1 MNTDKMI
8 EGVDY
13 ELVPSGE
20 GQVEQAWDV
29 RILRGDFVETVLRFG
44 NIAFNGDDGCI
55 NFNFM
60 IESSPRDVSV
70 DDLEMQLT
78 AGAVLESI
86 LEEAANSGSLVL
98 GQPEG
103 ESED

>member
-1 MNTDKMI
+1 MNSKLI

-13 ELVPSGE
+13 ELIPSGE
-20 GQVEQAWDV
+20 GQVDQAWDV
-29 RILRGDFVETVLRFG
+29 RILTGEFVETVLRFG

-55 NFNFM
+55 NFNFVV
-60 IESSPRDVSV
+60 ISSPGDWNEDDVE
-70 DDLEMQLT
+70 LQEA
-78 AGAVLESI
+78 AGAVLEAL
-86 LEEAANSGSLVL
+86 LEEAANAGSLVL

>member
-20 GQVEQAWDV
+20 GHNEQAWDV
-29 RILRGDFVETVLRFG
+29 RVIRGDFVETVIRFG
-44 NIAFNGDDGCI
+44 NIAFNGEDGCI

-60 IESSPRDVSV
+60 LVSSPRDTSE
-70 DDLEMQLT
+70 DDVELQEL
-78 AGAVLESI
+78 AGGILESI
-86 LEEAANSGSLVL
+86 LEKGAADGSLMYDN
-98 GQPEG
+98 PED